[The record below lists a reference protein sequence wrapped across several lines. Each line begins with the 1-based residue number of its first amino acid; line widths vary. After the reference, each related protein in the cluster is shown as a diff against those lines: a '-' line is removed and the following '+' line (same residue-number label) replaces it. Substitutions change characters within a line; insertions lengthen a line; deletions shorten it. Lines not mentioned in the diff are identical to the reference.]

1 MQTLSLT
8 RNETVTLNLSP
19 IIPSKN
25 YTIWGLS
32 HNLNPKKNKKIKD
45 HTNWNFEP
53 NMLTPT
59 QDSKANS
66 TPTLTAEK

>member
-8 RNETVTLNLSP
+8 RNETVTLNLRP
-19 IIPSKN
+19 ITQS
-25 YTIWGLS
+25 WGLS
-32 HNLNPKKNKKIKD
+32 HNFNPKKNKKIKD
-45 HTNWNFEP
+45 HINWNFEL

-59 QDSKANS
+59 QDNKPNS